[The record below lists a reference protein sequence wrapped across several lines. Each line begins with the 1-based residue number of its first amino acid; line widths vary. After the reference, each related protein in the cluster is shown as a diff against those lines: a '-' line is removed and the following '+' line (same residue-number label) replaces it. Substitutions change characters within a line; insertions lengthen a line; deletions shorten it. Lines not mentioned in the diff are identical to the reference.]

1 MEAGHAYE
9 VGGKKN
15 STIEPEIKYKWVV
28 KVAQTMAIYTRIK
41 SKLILTVLGHVV
53 EAQRLPETRQLQLQN

>member
-15 STIEPEIKYKWVV
+15 STIEPEMKYKLVV
-28 KVAQTMAIYTRIK
+28 KVAQTMANYTERK
-41 SKLILTVLGHVV
+41 VSYFYCS
-53 EAQRLPETRQLQLQN
+53 